1 VATTL
6 SATMKK
12 SMKEGLRSG
21 YRKIRSFVRSHL
33 VAATLITITSSF
45 ALTSFSALEIYSAY
59 NVSQSL
65 ISETVEINQ
74 SAIDLSTSDE
84 SIYYHTLLYT
94 YTGDSQYLRRYKELI
109 TKLDKSIKY
118 FTRKDSPAL
127 QQAISKIDGSNRQLL
142 GIETRAFQLVKN
154 NQLPSAQ
161 QLVTGSEYNTERSQY
176 QKFIYGINEQ
186 ITKFVADKTQAYRQQ
201 MTRCIFFATAIL
213 PILMVSWLVLLLAI
227 QDYISAGKIMQ
238 INLQEEIT
246 RRRREQRSAKK
257 ESKLIQQDVS
267 VLLDAVSAMEL
278 GDLTTRVPMSE
289 GVVGLVGDTL
299 NRLTEELSRIIYQAA
314 STAQQVGASSYSR
327 QQMATQVVMNTTEQA
342 KSAQSVQGLTRE
354 VRGAAQAAVRQV
366 SDTNNSLLSLQNT
379 IAHSQDSIRQLDRNS
394 NILQQ
399 GSDRVVQQIKTLG
412 EFLGQTDR
420 FIQDQT
426 EISTQTQILALNAS
440 LVAARAAEQ
449 QDPSQFAAVAR
460 EFESIADRVS
470 ELAQQNSVSLT
481 DLEQRSSQIDL
492 VVSTIDREV
501 QDLGGFVRELT
512 QEVKAA
518 TTAFDVV
525 QTVTRQAVE
534 SGETVSRTS
543 QDILNATDLTAAA
556 MDGIVSLA
564 QEIATQARDAQR
576 AGVQLNQ
583 LSYQLIGNIQVFKL
597 PEEILPSDMLI
608 EAHRSDHFTDAT
620 ASLHFDTLPIGDKTA
635 ITMVA
640 MPDFTQICNLAETAI
655 VQGQQ
660 KMTTLLQSLGDL
672 QQGTGQIA
680 NRTQSLEEFIETAT
694 QFSREQKRVAALTKV
709 LAFNAALL
717 STRAIKEQDPAQFN
731 SIAHEFEAVASQ
743 VSSLAVST
751 NLSLRLLQQRTTQ
764 IQTVTSGLNE
774 DLSEMDRLLQKL
786 MAEVGSSQQEFT
798 TAIDLVAAEVTTL
811 NKSIAPADQNRML
824 VSSASLN

>member
-1 VATTL
+1 
-6 SATMKK
+6 MKQ
-12 SMKEGLRSG
+12 GLQLG
-21 YRKIRSFVRSHL
+21 YKKIRSFVRSHL

-45 ALTSFSALEIYSAY
+45 ALTGFSAIEIHRAY
-59 NVSQSL
+59 DGSQAL
-65 ISETVEINQ
+65 IAETIEINM
-74 SAIDLSTSDE
+74 SAIDLTNSDE
-84 SIYYHTLLYT
+84 SIHNNALIYA
-94 YTGDSQYLRRYKELI
+94 YTGDALYLRRYRELA

-118 FTRKDSPAL
+118 FLRKDSVEI
-127 QQAISKIDGSNRQLL
+127 QQSISKIDASNRKLIA
-142 GIETRAFQLVKN
+142 IEAKAFQLVKD
-154 NQLPSAQ
+154 NQLLLAKQ
-161 QLVTGSEYNTERSQY
+161 TLTNSEYTTEKTEY
-176 QKFIYGINEQ
+176 QKFTYTINEQ
-186 ITKFVADKTQAYRQQ
+186 ILKLINDKTQIYRQQ
-201 MTRCIFFATAIL
+201 MIRCIFFATAIL
-213 PILMVSWLVLLLAI
+213 PILTVSWLVLLLAI

-238 INLQEEIT
+238 VNLHEEIT
-246 RRRREQRSAKK
+246 RRRREQRAAKK

-267 VLLDAVSAMEL
+267 ILLDAVSAMES

-314 STAQQVGASSYSR
+314 STAQQVGASSHSR

-342 KSAQSVQGLTRE
+342 KAAQSVQGLTRE

-379 IAHSQDSIRQLDRNS
+379 IAQSQDSIRQLDRNS
-394 NILQQ
+394 SILQQ

-518 TTAFDVV
+518 TITFDVV

-556 MDGIVSLA
+556 MDGIVALA

-608 EAHRSDHFTDAT
+608 AAQHPEYLTEATN
-620 ASLHFDTLPIGDKTA
+620 SLYFDTLPINNDKTA
-635 ITMVA
+635 ITMVS
-640 MPDFTQICNLAETAI
+640 MPDFTQVCNIAEVVI
-655 VQGQQ
+655 SQGQQ
-660 KMTTLLQSLGDL
+660 KMGALLQSLGDL
-672 QQGTGQIA
+672 QLGTGQIA
-680 NRTQSLEEFIETAT
+680 NRTQSLEDFIETAT

-764 IQTVTSGLNE
+764 IQTVSSGLNE

-786 MAEVGSSQQEFT
+786 MAEVGNSQQEFS
-798 TAIDLVAAEVTTL
+798 TAIELVAAEVATV
-811 NKSIAPADQNRML
+811 NKAITPADNRTMI
-824 VSSASLN
+824 SSAFLN